1 MGYVEGEEEEK
12 KNPQIIGIMCS
23 MGFKHT
29 HIQTG
34 WLMNQT
40 SHRKSK
46 GGNKGR
52 HKGGTIWN
60 GLTLSGGS
68 VAKGRTDRVA

>member
-1 MGYVEGEEEEK
+1 
-12 KNPQIIGIMCS
+12 

-40 SHRKSK
+40 SRQKSK

-60 GLTLSGGS
+60 GLTLSSGS
-68 VAKGRTDRVA
+68 VAKGRADRVA